1 MGESLIW
8 EVGEANGELVCFWFG
23 VWRGDA
29 RRWGKLC
36 RLAVW
41 DVSGV
46 GWRVSALVGVV
57 GCGSNQGWFGGWWVA
72 WVGRFYRGCVWGV
85 WVGVGGSRR

>member
-1 MGESLIW
+1 M
-8 EVGEANGELVCFWFG
+8 VNRLVSDSAWRGG
-23 VWRGDA
+23 VWRQRG
-29 RRWGKLC
+29 LC

-57 GCGSNQGWFGGWWVA
+57 GCGSNQGWFG
-72 WVGRFYRGCVWGV
+72 
-85 WVGVGGSRR
+85 S